1 MKNIQSAAA
10 NRRFGMALIIISA
23 ASFGVMPI
31 FARLAYNAGAEPITV
46 LFLRF
51 AIAAVVMNLIMV
63 LRRTAYPRGLILLE
77 LILLGAIAYVGESL
91 AYFLALKMASAGLV
105 ALLLYIYPALVT
117 ALSAIFLKEHLTRVK
132 IVALFLALSGT
143 ALTLRISG
151 GGSLMGILLG
161 IAAAVDYAI
170 YILLGSRI
178 VHRSGPMGSTTVII
192 TSTAGVYAGIVAIH
206 GVTYP
211 ATSTGWIAIIAIAL
225 ISTVLAF
232 VTFFAGLKRIGPTST
247 STLSTFEPI
256 VAVVLAAIVLG
267 ETISPIQILGGILI
281 LAAVVLLATSDKWRG
296 KLRRDQGKGNEQD
309 AETSKVAMQAL
320 SSDPEGILKEQQHAV
335 RVRSE
340 AEAWSKGGESCE
352 DECKAETGSKGAVNS
367 EGGSKAG
374 TGSKGGAS
382 PAPTKFED
390 AFWTLDILE
399 ATPCG
404 SLRRI

>member
-1 MKNIQSAAA
+1 MKNIRTAAA
-10 NRRFGMALIIISA
+10 DRRFGLVLIIISA

-51 AIAAVVMNLIMV
+51 TIAAVVMNLIMI
-63 LRRTAYPRGLILLE
+63 LRRTAYPRGLVLLE
-77 LILLGAIAYVGESL
+77 LIFLGAIAYVGESL

-132 IVALFLALSGT
+132 IVALFIALSGT

-178 VHRSGPMGSTTVII
+178 VRRSGPMASTTVII
-192 TSTAGVYAGIVAIH
+192 TSTAGVYVGIVAIH
-206 GVTYP
+206 GTTYP
-211 ATSTGWIAIIAIAL
+211 TTSTGWIAIIAIAL

-232 VTFFAGLKRIGPTST
+232 VTFFTGLKRIGPTTT

-281 LAAVVLLATSDKWRG
+281 LAAVVLLATSGKWRG
-296 KLRRDQGKGNEQD
+296 KLRRDKQED
-309 AETSKVAMQAL
+309 
-320 SSDPEGILKEQQHAV
+320 KEQNTELSQKV
-335 RVRSE
+335 TQDSI
-340 AEAWSKGGESCE
+340 KKQ
-352 DECKAETGSKGAVNS
+352 DVNM
-367 EGGSKAG
+367 
-374 TGSKGGAS
+374 
-382 PAPTKFED
+382 
-390 AFWTLDILE
+390 
-399 ATPCG
+399 
-404 SLRRI
+404 RIVTAKLY

>member
-1 MKNIQSAAA
+1 MKYMQSAA
-10 NRRFGMALIIISA
+10 NRRLGLILIITSA

-51 AIAAVVMNLIMV
+51 TIAAAVMNLVMV
-63 LRRTAYPRGLILLE
+63 ISKTQYPRGLILLE
-77 LILLGAIAYVGESL
+77 LILLGAIGYVGESL

-132 IVALFLALSGT
+132 IIALFLALSGT
-143 ALTLRISG
+143 ALTLRISS
-151 GGSLMGILLG
+151 GGSPLGILLG

-178 VHRSGPMGSTTVII
+178 VRRSGPLSSTTVII
-192 TSTAGVYAGIVAIH
+192 TSTAGVYAGIVAIR

-211 ATSTGWIAIIAIAL
+211 TTSTGWIAIIAIAL

-232 VTFFAGLKRIGPTST
+232 VTFFAGLKRIGPTSA

-267 ETISPIQILGGILI
+267 ETISPSPIQVLGGALI
-281 LAAVVLLATSDKWRG
+281 LAAVVLLARSDRWRG
-296 KLRRDQGKGNEQD
+296 KRKRESKEQD
-309 AETSKVAMQAL
+309 GEMTQGA
-320 SSDPEGILKEQQHAV
+320 
-335 RVRSE
+335 
-340 AEAWSKGGESCE
+340 KGQGR
-352 DECKAETGSKGAVNS
+352 GQRGQ
-367 EGGSKAG
+367 
-374 TGSKGGAS
+374 GGAS
-382 PAPTKFED
+382 PAPTIHN
-390 AFWTLDILE
+390 APDIVG
-399 ATPCG
+399 ASPCG
-404 SLRRI
+404 SLRQS